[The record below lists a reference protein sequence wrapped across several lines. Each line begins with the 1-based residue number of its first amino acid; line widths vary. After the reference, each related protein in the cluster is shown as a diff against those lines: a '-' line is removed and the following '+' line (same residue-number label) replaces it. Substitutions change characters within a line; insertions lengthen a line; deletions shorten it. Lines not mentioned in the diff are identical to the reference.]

1 MSGGTTGS
9 ISKRKAKRRAKRP
22 AARTAWKRLRA
33 MTDAEVHMG
42 VLGDPDIRP
51 TDEAFWKDAQV
62 VMPSR
67 KEVVTIRLDADL
79 LKWLRR
85 ERGYQTRIN
94 AILRAYMRAHQPD
107 DPKSANPRDSR
118 RRS

>member
-9 ISKRKAKRRAKRP
+9 ISKRKTKRRAKRTKEP
-22 AARTAWKRLRA
+22 RTDWKRLRA
-33 MTDAEVHMG
+33 MTDADVHAG

-51 TDEAFWKDAQV
+51 TDAAFWKHAQV

-67 KEVVTIRLDADL
+67 KEVVTMRLDADL
-79 LKWLRR
+79 LTWFRR

-94 AILRAYMRAHQPD
+94 AILRAYMRAHQAKDTPS
-107 DPKSANPRDSR
+107 KSR
-118 RRS
+118 